1 MILMIDLK
9 EIDDFLEEEELKSRV
24 KERIFIKKTNRYKIF
39 PPIDPTPLTQEEE
52 ALIIGW
58 MESVYYKDKEFQER
72 NKIKII
78 EDVQKLFTE
87 IEEWKGG
94 KKQLEF
100 TIELLKGET
109 PENQLHLL
117 EALRERR
124 KIE

>member
-1 MILMIDLK
+1 MIDLK
-9 EIDDFLEEEELKSRV
+9 EIDDFLEEEELKSNVREQIIL
-24 KERIFIKKTNRYKIF
+24 KRTNKYKVL
-39 PPIDPTPLTQEEE
+39 PPIDPTPLFPEEE
-52 ALIIGW
+52 GLLIGW
-58 MESVYYKDKEFQER
+58 MESVYYKDKEFKER
-72 NKIKII
+72 NKIKNIG
-78 EDVQKLFTE
+78 DVQKLITE

-124 KIE
+124 QIEQI